1 MARGSRARLEAF
13 AQALAMGQTPV
24 EAARTAG
31 YRPATSFAS
40 NARTRAIRRD
50 VKARVRELQAP
61 AVAKVMERIDLSVDW
76 TLERLAKIAAT
87 ELPSADIKASD
98 VIAAHKLIAQIKGY
112 LAAEKHEHGGPNG
125 GPLQIERIRRV
136 IVDHR
141 PGHSDSPSVPAPA

>member
-31 YRPATSFAS
+31 YRAARSFAS
-40 NARTRAIRRD
+40 NARKRAGRRD

-61 AVAKVMERIDLSVDW
+61 AVAKVMERIDLSVEW

-87 ELPSADIKASD
+87 ELPSAEIKASD

-112 LAAEKHEHGGPNG
+112 LAPEKHEHGGPDG
-125 GPLQIERIRRV
+125 GPIVFTDVERARALAAFIAKTR
-136 IVDHR
+136 IV
-141 PGHSDSPSVPAPA
+141 VEMA